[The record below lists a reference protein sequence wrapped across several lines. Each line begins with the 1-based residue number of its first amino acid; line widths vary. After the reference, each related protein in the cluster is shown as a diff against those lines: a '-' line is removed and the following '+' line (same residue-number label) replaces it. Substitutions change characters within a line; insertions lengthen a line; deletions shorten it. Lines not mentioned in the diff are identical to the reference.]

1 MPNNEEKKYTVDDIL
16 EEYDS
21 AMKEKKD
28 TAEEISDEEVIV
40 QEISEEKASDE
51 ETADEE
57 QENLSEEQSSEYGYK
72 TTELFD
78 EFSFEN
84 TDEAEN
90 VDVTPEE
97 FAEEIVADD
106 NEEEIEIPE
115 EILEID
121 RSEAENADIV
131 IETEENIEKMVEAAM
146 LEEAS
151 LWTDNINSEE
161 ITESEAVELV
171 SEAQNT
177 ESEEAEQVSENEDAS
192 ESDNT
197 DEKED
202 ETAESK
208 TETAVEE
215 AETTDN
221 SAEAAV
227 EEDVNDKFL
236 KRFLKSLFPWKGDS
250 IGEVIRKIIFLAAV
264 IVFIGAG
271 VMLVSTLMQSEEAVE
286 EKKENQSII
295 TTTVATTIDS
305 GGNVVTIA
313 PTEEEVAEHNFN
325 VAEHF
330 KSINE
335 DYIGY
340 LEVEGCDIYEP
351 IMQGDDNDYYLDH
364 NYYGGINKA
373 GTVFLDYRCI
383 VNENYI
389 SPNIVFYGHNQED
402 GTMFGNLKDYKQ
414 NVEFYQENP
423 LIKFSPEF
431 ETGEYVIYGYFVT
444 HVRPEQHSSG
454 IVFHYHDYIET
465 LRDEETFNWYIN
477 EVQKR
482 NQIISPVDVQYG
494 DKLLCLSTCS
504 NEFSDSRFVVF
515 ARRLRDG
522 ETIDDFD
529 FSQTTLNY
537 NAEGVDWEA
546 IMSNETTT
554 EETTE
559 TTEETEEISET
570 EEPVTEETTA
580 PETSEKV
587 TKTTK
592 EKYKRFFELQ
602 REKKT
607 ATETETETKKT
618 KKKTTTKTESTDEV
632 SEASSDTEVSAET
645 SAPDK
650 EEETAETTVPPESSV
665 SEETTVTPVT

>member
-16 EEYDS
+16 EEYDN
-21 AMKEKKD
+21 AMSKKKE
-28 TAEEISDEEVIV
+28 TAEEVPAEETPEEKISDEAIV
-40 QEISEEKASDE
+40 D
-51 ETADEE
+51 
-57 QENLSEEQSSEYGYK
+57 EEQSSDEQESVYEYK

-78 EFSFEN
+78 GFTIDDVDESDNFSEMY
-84 TDEAEN
+84 
-90 VDVTPEE
+90 EE
-97 FAEEIVADD
+97 FEEEIVAED
-106 NEEEIEIPE
+106 NDEIEISE

-121 RSEAENADIV
+121 RSEAENADVV

-161 ITESEAVELV
+161 ITECEAAELV
-171 SEAQNT
+171 SEILGNDA
-177 ESEEAEQVSENEDAS
+177 EEVEQLSENEVIPA
-192 ESDNT
+192 SDNA
-197 DEKED
+197 EKKEVS
-202 ETAESK
+202 ETEKPKA
-208 TETAVEE
+208 ETAVEVTE
-215 AETTDN
+215 MNEN
-221 SAEAAV
+221 SDAFS

-236 KRFLKSLFPWKGDS
+236 KRFLKSIFPWKGDG
-250 IGEVIRKIIFLAAV
+250 IGEIIRKIIFLVAV
-264 IVFIGAG
+264 IVFVGAG
-271 VMLVSTLMQSEEAVE
+271 AMLVSTLIQSGEAVE

-295 TTTVATTIDS
+295 TTTIATTIDNS
-305 GGNVVTIA
+305 GNVVTIA

-351 IMQGDDNDYYLDH
+351 IMQGDDNDYYLNH
-364 NYYGGINKA
+364 NYYGGTNKA

-383 VNENYI
+383 VNEKYI

-402 GTMFGNLKDYKQ
+402 GTMFGNLKNYKQ

-444 HVRPEQHSSG
+444 HVKPEQHSEG
-454 IVFHYHDYIET
+454 IVFHYHDHIES
-465 LRDEETFNWYIN
+465 LRDEETFNWYVK

-482 NQIISPVDVQYG
+482 NQILSPVDVQYG

-504 NEFSDSRFVVF
+504 DEFSDSRFVVF
-515 ARRLRDG
+515 ARRLREG

-529 FSQTTLNY
+529 FSQATLNY
-537 NAEGVDWEA
+537 NAIGVDWDA

-559 TTEETEEISET
+559 TVEETEEVSET
-570 EEPVTEETTA
+570 EESVTEETTA
-580 PETSEKV
+580 TETSEQV
-587 TKTTK
+587 TTK
-592 EKYKRFFELQ
+592 SKKPKRFFEVQ

-607 ATETETETKKT
+607 ATETETETETQETT
-618 KKKTTTKTESTDEV
+618 KKKKKV
-632 SEASSDTEVSAET
+632 SSDTEASAET

-650 EEETAETTVPPESSV
+650 EEETAETTVPPESSA
-665 SEETTVTPVT
+665 SEETTVTP

>member
-271 VMLVSTLMQSEEAVE
+271 VMLFSTLMQSEEAVE